1 MREAAV
7 SPYLFFLLKTAKW
20 EKNQPTPGE
29 GAQHRSTLAE
39 PENLLSPLP
48 PPLPKPNY
56 IFPSTRQLRGDFEPI
71 SLFCLGL
78 KWTFHLNPLSSLGPF
93 QSDSTATTTTTTTT
107 PQKIGGSG
115 RIKECGVGVEM
126 FGKGS
131 REDGQVERRS
141 FKGNGGGP
149 HHLHL
154 SQINRKQS
162 RIRLFPHAA
171 PISFLWAAAHR
182 HTPPSHLLYPGN
194 KILLQAGSGPV
205 WARDGGTREGREPP
219 GPGPGAA
226 AGGCRARGR
235 GQNKATGAAAG

>member
-1 MREAAV
+1 
-7 SPYLFFLLKTAKW
+7 
-20 EKNQPTPGE
+20 
-29 GAQHRSTLAE
+29 
-39 PENLLSPLP
+39 
-48 PPLPKPNY
+48 
-56 IFPSTRQLRGDFEPI
+56 
-71 SLFCLGL
+71 
-78 KWTFHLNPLSSLGPF
+78 
-93 QSDSTATTTTTTTT
+93 
-107 PQKIGGSG
+107 
-115 RIKECGVGVEM
+115 VGVEM

-182 HTPPSHLLYPGN
+182 HTPPSRLLCPGN

-205 WARDGGTREGREPP
+205 WTQDGGTGEGREPP

-235 GQNKATGAAAG
+235 GQNKATGAAAGRASGGIAGRVPLTFVHGGHRGRGVRGSWQRRRERGARARPPQPQWESAILSLCLRSRRSPGRQRPHHRLTWPAPGEGAGRARRRRRRRRRSRGPGPARGARPARGG